1 MNNDTRTH
9 ILVPLNFRKTQAM
22 GKPTE
27 EASKTKFAI
36 ISRLWIENETH
47 NNNRKPSIKGIF
59 QNQGTVVSVEDGKH
73 WT

>member
-9 ILVPLNFRKTQAM
+9 ILVPLNLRKTQIM
-22 GKPTE
+22 GKATE
-27 EASKTKFAI
+27 EASKTKFAL
-36 ISRLWIENETH
+36 ISRLWIE
-47 NNNRKPSIKGIF
+47 KGIF